1 MHNYS
6 ALVLSERRNARR
18 GEWCKKGERTVDAK
32 FPNLLLVEAP
42 LHVVHVRV
50 FEQRVARHL
59 GHVVAAVELAIHD
72 AASLLFVKAHKA
84 GGFRKGTSLGLHRVR
99 VRFRVTLTVPG

>member
-1 MHNYS
+1 MD
-6 ALVLSERRNARR
+6 ALVIYVRHKQRGASVICASFGPNGGTRRD
-18 GEWCKKGERTVDAK
+18 EWYKAGERTVDAK

-72 AASLLFVKAHKA
+72 AASLLFVQAHKA
-84 GGFRKGTSLGLHRVR
+84 GGCRK
-99 VRFRVTLTVPG
+99 